1 MCLPAYCS
9 ALWLRHTCRAYPRA
23 DNQKKDGV
31 TKVVQTTS
39 EGKGNYQIITCD
51 VVKNVQSPYRTRYG
65 LDDASVRLRQRAFD
79 AAIATGGFDAGAIS
93 DAAPA

>member
-9 ALWLRHTCRAYPRA
+9 ALLLRHTCRAYPRA
-23 DNQKKDGV
+23 ETQKKDRV
-31 TKVVQTTS
+31 TKVVQATS
-39 EGKGNYQIITCD
+39 EDKGNYQIITCD
-51 VVKNVQSPYRTRYG
+51 VMKNVQSPYRTRYDF
-65 LDDASVRLRQRAFD
+65 DDASVRLRQCAFD